1 MVERKESPGRVRFII
16 INIIR
21 VMLVL
26 AFFGALYGQRT
37 LVMYISLVGFTLTFL
52 PYVLEKWFNMEV
64 PAKYEI
70 LILFFI
76 YGVLYLGEVRGLFDE
91 FWWWDILLN
100 FVSAIALGF
109 IGLTLMYVLY
119 KDDKINAS
127 PMIIVFFAFAFA
139 VAIGSVWEIF
149 EYGLDSI
156 FGFNLQ
162 KSMPS
167 DTMGDLIF
175 NSLGAF
181 LVSVAGYFYIKN
193 GRMNVVSTFITKLVE
208 GNSRFFNP
216 DREDSSEMVMNM
228 IEKGES
234 EILEFK
240 STLRVN
246 LHTNEVDRKVEHSA
260 LKTIIAYLNSRGG
273 VLLIGVSDDKKL
285 IGIEKDNFSSQDKLV
300 LHFTNLIKRDI
311 GSEYLPFI
319 KFEIIQVDKRSVL
332 KVECKGSRKPVF
344 LKGVG
349 EEEFYVRNGPSS
361 TKLSGSSLVSYIG
374 HHFRNN

>member
-1 MVERKESPGRVRFII
+1 MAERKESPGRVRFIV

-26 AFFGALYGQRT
+26 AFFGAIYEQRI

-216 DREDSSEMVMNM
+216 DRADSSEMVMNM
-228 IEKGES
+228 IKKGES

-260 LKTIIAYLNSRGG
+260 LKTITAYLNSRGG
-273 VLLIGVSDDKKL
+273 VLLIGVSDDKEL

-319 KFEIIQVDKRSVL
+319 KFEIVQVHEMSVL
-332 KVECKGSRKPVF
+332 KVECKSSRRPVF
-344 LKGVG
+344 LRGAN

-361 TKLSGSSLVSYIG
+361 TRLSGSSLVSYIS